1 MRIGVVCEGETDY
14 LALKHYLGAEL
25 MRRKIDTEFLMLQ
38 PTPDRSSGGG
48 WGNVMGWLESNPPAA
63 RDVYFSSGLF
73 DGLDAK
79 ANLSAIL
86 IHLDTDILPEPS
98 FVGFLKNNGYALSA
112 FKSVNQKAIE
122 ISKVIS
128 HFAQFPQL
136 SPEKLSRHI
145 PAPIS
150 ESSEAW
156 CVAIDGEYVGN
167 AEELTGQDLVNAF
180 GAALSRF
187 KGNKP
192 QQAYKKINKNI
203 VQREAY
209 CSGTIDNVQNIHGCS
224 LFLSLANQLVKIK
237 PV

>member
-14 LALKHYLGAEL
+14 LALKHFLGAEL
-25 MRRKIDTEFLMLQ
+25 TRRKIDTEFLMLQ

-73 DGLDAK
+73 EELDAK
-79 ANLSAIL
+79 ANLNAIL
-86 IHLDTDILPEPS
+86 IHLDTDILPEES
-98 FVGFLKNNGYALSA
+98 FVGYLKKKGYALSA
-112 FKSVNQKAIE
+112 FNTVDQKAIE
-122 ISKVIS
+122 ISKVIG
-128 HFAQFPQL
+128 HFAQFPKL
-136 SPEKLSRHI
+136 TPEKLSRHI

-156 CVAIDGEYVGN
+156 CVAIDGEHVGN
-167 AEELTGQDLVNAF
+167 AEELTGQDLINAF

-187 KGNKP
+187 KKTKP
-192 QQAYKKINKNI
+192 QQEYKKINKNI

-209 CSGTIDNVQNIHGCS
+209 CSGTAANVQNIHTCS
-224 LFLSLANQLVKIK
+224 LFLSLVNQLVNIK